1 MGRAGLLEGGG
12 PLASFRP
19 LLPPIC
25 QMALAHASSAVV
37 ASADLRHGSS
47 GGGEAA
53 LVLALTAVRRVTA
66 SLSDA
71 VEQQNTLDMLQLS
84 LDQAG
89 SPPRSMSSRLQT
101 TLAYVHIP
109 VEH

>member
-37 ASADLRHGSS
+37 ASADVRHGSSGS

-66 SLSDA
+66 ALSDA

-89 SPPRSMSSRLQT
+89 SPLSPPRDRCHRDCKRL
-101 TLAYVHIP
+101 
-109 VEH
+109 